1 MSPTLRDDGR
11 VGGLAVHF
19 GTRVMAT
26 AQPGEVLV
34 SHTVR
39 GILMGSR
46 HSFAERG
53 IYELKGVPGKWQLYV
68 VQG

>member
-1 MSPTLRDDGR
+1 MSPALRDDGR

-19 GTRVMAT
+19 GARVMAT

-34 SHTVR
+34 SHTVH

-46 HSFAERG
+46 HSFADEASFLTG
-53 IYELKGVPGKWQLYV
+53 GAYTVDGGSMA
-68 VQG
+68 

>member
-1 MSPTLRDDGR
+1 M
-11 VGGLAVHF
+11 HF
-19 GTRVMAT
+19 GARVMAT

>member
-1 MSPTLRDDGR
+1 
-11 VGGLAVHF
+11 VHF
-19 GTRVMAT
+19 GARVMAT

-34 SHTVR
+34 SHTVH

-53 IYELKGVPGKWQLYV
+53 IYELKGVPGTWPLYA

>member
-1 MSPTLRDDGR
+1 MSPALRDDGR

-19 GTRVMAT
+19 GARMMAT

-34 SHTVR
+34 SHTVH
-39 GILMGSR
+39 LMGSR